1 MEIESRVAHGASE
14 HVTDILVESLIPQ
27 HAPKL
32 TRALTFRPARVS
44 DATACAPLV
53 FASGEHEFEFF
64 LGVPRERCVA
74 FLQHAFALSGGRF
87 SWRRHEVA
95 IDSQGEI
102 VAVLA
107 AHDGRR
113 ILADDPH
120 IVWTLMRYF
129 GILRTVPMLLR
140 GLVLETE
147 LPKPKRTQTLVA
159 HCATRADARGTGV
172 FTTLF
177 GHALGAKEAAQ
188 RGLEAG
194 EREIVLDV
202 LVSNTRAAALYRRLG
217 FVELPRRKPR
227 SRRLPAQ
234 LESVRMRLASRPV

>member
-1 MEIESRVAHGASE
+1 MCDSELRPTPGNDAS
-14 HVTDILVESLIPQ
+14 ILSD
-27 HAPKL
+27 HAAG
-32 TRALTFRPARVS
+32 TRTLSFRPARAS
-44 DATACAPLV
+44 DAAACAPLA

-64 LGVPRERCVA
+64 LGVPPAQCVA
-74 FLQHAFALSGGRF
+74 FLTYAFALRGGRF

-95 IDSQGEI
+95 VDAQGDI

-113 ILADDPH
+113 ILADDLH
-120 IVWTLMRYF
+120 VVWTLLCHF
-129 GILRTVPMLLR
+129 GPLRALPMLFR

-147 LPKPKRTQTLVA
+147 LPKPKRTQTQLA
-159 HCATRADARGTGV
+159 HCATLAEARGSGV
-172 FTTLF
+172 FTALF
-177 GHALGAKEAAQ
+177 EHALSSAQ
-188 RGLEAG
+188 AGERGLEAP

-217 FVELPRRKPR
+217 FVTLPRRRLR

-234 LESVRMRLASRPV
+234 LESVRMRLAARRGV